1 MTLKIGPMTVKYV
14 GTVLATDRESM
25 YNKTIRYSYESTD
38 KELVLKFEL
47 AGKSKDDV
55 KIKYSNNAFNIKIDN
70 KDTYA
75 VYFDKYADIEN
86 YNIDETKANMKN
98 GMLSVFIPKKKERE
112 CDIKV
117 E

>member
-1 MTLKIGPMTVKYV
+1 MTVKYV